1 MGINIG
7 PKSIGSLHRTKNNWL
22 QTKTQRD
29 LGPDDGPSKMSLDA
43 GPKVNW
49 FYVWSTQENY
59 NKNNNIYITNNDIF
73 NMNTLSYNK
82 NNNILNTNYNIF
94 DRIL

>member
-7 PKSIGSLHRTKNNWL
+7 PKSIGSLHRTQNN
-22 QTKTQRD
+22 
-29 LGPDDGPSKMSLDA
+29 GPSKMSLDA